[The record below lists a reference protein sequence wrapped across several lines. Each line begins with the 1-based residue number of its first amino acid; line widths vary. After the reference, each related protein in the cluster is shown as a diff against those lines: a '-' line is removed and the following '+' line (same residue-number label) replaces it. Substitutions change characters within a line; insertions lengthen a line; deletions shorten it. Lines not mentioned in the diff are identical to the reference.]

1 MKHILLIGCLLLL
14 QACQDAAK
22 EESTEVSLTDPVAI
36 KAVAATRE
44 DFNRRLDAEE
54 KSDWEYADYLSKIGN
69 YNHSVRVLENRIY
82 VEYLIKQP
90 RDGSVIKG
98 GGGRYEVDAQTGK
111 IVEFE
116 GYE

>member
-1 MKHILLIGCLLLL
+1 MKRILLVGCLLLL
-14 QACQDAAK
+14 QACQDAAN
-22 EESTEVSLTDPVAI
+22 EENAEVSSTDPVAI

-44 DFNRRLDAEE
+44 DFIRRLDAEE
-54 KSDWEYADYLSKIGN
+54 KPDWEHADYLSKVGN
-69 YNHSVRVLENRIY
+69 YNHSVKVLENRIY

-90 RDGSVIKG
+90 IDGSVIKG
-98 GGGRYEVDAQTGK
+98 GGGRYEVDAKTGK

>member
-1 MKHILLIGCLLLL
+1 MKHILLVSCLLLL
-14 QACQDAAK
+14 QACQGVAK
-22 EESTEVSLTDPVAI
+22 EESAEVSSTDPVAI

-44 DFNRRLDAEE
+44 DFIRRLDAEK
-54 KSDWEYADYLSKIGN
+54 KSNWEYADYISKIGN
-69 YNHSVRVLENRIY
+69 YNLNVRVLKNRIY

-98 GGGRYEVDAQTGK
+98 GGGRYEVDAQSGK

>member
-1 MKHILLIGCLLLL
+1 MKHILLVGCLLLL

-22 EESTEVSLTDPVAI
+22 EESAELSLTNPVAK

-44 DFNRRLDAEE
+44 DFIRRLGAEK
-54 KSDWEYADYLSKIGN
+54 KSDWGYADYISQVGN
-69 YNHSVRVLENRIY
+69 YNLSVRIRENRIY

-111 IVEFE
+111 IIEFE